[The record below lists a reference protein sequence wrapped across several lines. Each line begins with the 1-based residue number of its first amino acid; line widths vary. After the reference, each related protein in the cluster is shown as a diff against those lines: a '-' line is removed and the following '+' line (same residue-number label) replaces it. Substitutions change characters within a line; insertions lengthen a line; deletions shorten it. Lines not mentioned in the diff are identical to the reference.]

1 MVVAIVGQQGHP
13 QRQSVIQRIS
23 SRPQEPRGIG
33 RMGAGLHPNPCFYVT
48 IADFVGPCGNG
59 VVEMKAANPD
69 MTGRSGVTALPSVRE
84 QRPRMRAFDQRS
96 IGLGK
101 YQPTAKRRC
110 NRRNQQSVIAAS
122 QTAGNGATRITAESI
137 GNPPFASLC
146 LAEVTADRAR
156 ESDRAWGRNGWLMAL
171 HG

>member
-1 MVVAIVGQQGHP
+1 REWPGG
-13 QRQSVIQRIS
+13 RGVI
-23 SRPQEPRGIG
+23 
-33 RMGAGLHPNPCFYVT
+33 
-48 IADFVGPCGNG
+48 
-59 VVEMKAANPD
+59 
-69 MTGRSGVTALPSVRE
+69 ALPSVRE

-146 LAEVTADRAR
+146 LAEVNADPPR
-156 ESDRAWGRNGWLMAL
+156 ESNRAWGRNG
-171 HG
+171 

>member
-1 MVVAIVGQQGHP
+1 MVVAVVGQQGHP
-13 QRQSVIQRIS
+13 QGQSIIQRIGP
-23 SRPQEPRGIG
+23 RPQEPRGIG
-33 RMGAGLHPNPCFYVT
+33 RMGAGLHPNPCFYVAT
-48 IADFVGPCGNG
+48 ADFVGPYRNG

-69 MTGRSGVTALPSVRE
+69 MTGRSGVTGLPSVRE

-122 QTAGNGATRITAESI
+122 QTARSRATRITAESI

-146 LAEVTADRAR
+146 LAEVTADRAG
-156 ESDRAWGRNGWLMAL
+156 ESDGTWHRNG
-171 HG
+171 